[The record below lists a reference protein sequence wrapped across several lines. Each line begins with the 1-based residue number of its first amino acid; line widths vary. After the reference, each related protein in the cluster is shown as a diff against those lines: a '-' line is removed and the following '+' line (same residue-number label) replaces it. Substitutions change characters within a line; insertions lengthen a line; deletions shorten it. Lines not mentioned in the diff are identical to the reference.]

1 MPNKPEMRP
10 SAAVAPLKHDAFR
23 DWLIPPVMIPVLLAL
38 AVVAY
43 VFYQAAA

>member
-1 MPNKPEMRP
+1 MTNKPDLRP
-10 SAAVAPLKHDAFR
+10 AVATLKHDAFR
-23 DWLIPPVMIPVLLAL
+23 DWLIPPVMIPVFLAL